1 MTDTVRSFFPR
12 PKTANEGHR
21 VTTFELLFDLVF
33 VFAFTQVTEY
43 MAETHT
49 ALGVLQALLVLSYLW
64 WGWGSYGWLA
74 NQTHVDEGVMR
85 LGMSLAM
92 IAMFVVALVI
102 PEAYHDM
109 EGGLYGPMVFVV
121 AYVVIRL
128 VHLTLYFIAAGED
141 PALRRQVLRTG
152 GALMIGAVA
161 LVIGALIGGE
171 LQTWIWLGAI
181 ITDMVLTFV
190 TSRGGSWRIQSAA
203 HWAERHGLIIILAL
217 GESIVSIGVGAAH
230 EAISV
235 PLLVGSV
242 LAITLTISLWWL
254 YFDVTAIAAEHLL
267 AEQKGERRADM
278 ATEAYTYTH
287 LLLVAGIVISALG
300 VESVISHVDEHEPL
314 GWFGACALFGGT
326 SLYLA
331 GHAVFWKRVAGKW
344 KVWRL
349 TGGTLL
355 LALLPVGA
363 IVHPLIALGIVV
375 AIAVAVAA
383 TETRRYAAKRAEVR
397 DKRD

>member
-235 PLLVGSV
+235 PLLIGSV

-254 YFDVTAIAAEHLL
+254 YFDVTAIAAEHVL

>member
-1 MTDTVRSFFPR
+1 MTDVVRIFFPR

-109 EGGLYGPMVFVV
+109 DGGLYGPIVFVV

-128 VHLTLYFIAAGED
+128 IHLTLYFIAAGED

-181 ITDMVLTFV
+181 VTDMVLTFV

>member
-1 MTDTVRSFFPR
+1 MTDVVRIFFPR

-109 EGGLYGPMVFVV
+109 DGGLYGPIVFVV

-128 VHLTLYFIAAGED
+128 IHLTLYFIAAGED

-181 ITDMVLTFV
+181 VTDMVLTFV

-217 GESIVSIGVGAAH
+217 GESIVSIDVGAAH

-235 PLLVGSV
+235 PLLIGSV